1 MWCVELAIAVILGA
15 GLASTAGAQQSVHL
29 GVGGGAAIPTGQ
41 LDSLYSPGP
50 GGLVTLAF
58 GPPDAPMG
66 LRLDYQ
72 YAGLQGKAIAGR
84 DLPNTHISSVTA
96 NLVMAFRVGYVKPYL
111 IGGGGWYPLRL
122 AGDTKRQND
131 WGYNAGAGIGFP
143 LPFTNVGAFVEARY
157 HDVNRSDAPSYH
169 FVPITIGLLF

>member
-1 MWCVELAIAVILGA
+1 MRCVELAIAVILGA
-15 GLASTAGAQQSVHL
+15 GLASSVGAQQSVHL
-29 GVGGGAAIPTGQ
+29 GVGGGVAIPTGQ

-72 YAGLQGKAIAGR
+72 YAGLRGKTVGGQGV
-84 DLPNTHISSVTA
+84 PNTHFSSVTA

-111 IGGGGWYPLRL
+111 IGGAGWYPVRL
-122 AGDTKRQND
+122 PGDTKRHND
-131 WGYNAGAGIGFP
+131 TGYNGGAGIGFP
-143 LPFTNVGAFVEARY
+143 IPFTNVGAFIEARY
-157 HDVNRSDAPSYH
+157 HDVNRSNASSYH
-169 FVPITIGLLF
+169 FIPVTFGLLF